1 MLCISHRGAMGHAP
15 ENTLLSVQ
23 KALALGT
30 PWIEVDVY
38 AVEGQLVVIHDPRLE
53 RTTNGKG
60 YVVEQTLAYLRS
72 LDAGQGQA
80 IPTLAE
86 VFDRVDRQAGIN
98 IELKGADTAAPV
110 AGLIKNSIARG
121 WSYEQILVSSFNHP
135 ELYKLKELDRRIRI
149 GVLLYGV
156 PLHYAACA
164 EELGAFAIHL
174 AIDFSTREL
183 VEDAR
188 RRGLKVFVY
197 TVNHPED
204 IARMRKL
211 GVDGIITDFPERV
224 IS

>member
-1 MLCISHRGAMGHAP
+1 MGHAP

-23 KALALGT
+23 KALEFGA

-38 AVEGQLVVIHDPRLE
+38 AVAGQLVVIHDHRLE

-72 LDAGQGQA
+72 LDAGEGQA

-86 VFDRVDRQAGIN
+86 VFDRVDRRAGIN
-98 IELKGADTAAPV
+98 IELKGTDTATPV
-110 AGLIKNSIARG
+110 AELIKNSIVRG

-135 ELYKLKELDRRIRI
+135 ELHKLKALDRRIRI

-164 EELGAFAIHL
+164 EELGAFSIHL
-174 AIDFSTREL
+174 AIDFSTREW
-183 VEDAR
+183 VDDAR

-211 GVDGIITDFPERV
+211 GVDGIVTDFPERV